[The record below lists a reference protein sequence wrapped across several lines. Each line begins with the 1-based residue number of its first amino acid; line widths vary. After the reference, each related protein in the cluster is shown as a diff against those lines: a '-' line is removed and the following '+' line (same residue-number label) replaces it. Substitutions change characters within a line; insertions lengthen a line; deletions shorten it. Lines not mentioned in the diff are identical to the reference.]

1 MFSSAFLREI
11 TSSIVASCRSLVV
24 TDLLFKLLTFLLIT
38 PLFVFLFRGLLAFAG
53 GDFLSDVDIV
63 FFFASPMGWLCL
75 ILVGGVWLEIIA
87 LGQAALLAIMAAES
101 SGKQISIIA
110 ALRFAASNANRIF
123 PVTARM
129 MAWGL
134 VTLIPF
140 GLICFAVYSTLLGE
154 YDINYYLQAKPPE
167 FFIAV
172 AIGGLLAVV
181 LCAILLRL
189 YSSWFLALPLVLF
202 DRVAPRDALSKS
214 ASLASGR
221 RQEILVWLITW
232 VVLVVLANS
241 VSTILIGTAGSL
253 LIPTEV
259 KSLVLLSSRIG
270 VLVLVL
276 AIVGLT
282 LNLVAA
288 ITFASVLFN
297 GFRRIHESAV
307 SAIEA
312 TDLTDLPNTP
322 VKRWLT
328 QRRIMA
334 IAVVGA
340 VLVALL
346 GYWSLRGI
354 QLKDNVQIMAHR
366 GASKSAPENSMA
378 AFRQAIQDGA
388 DWIEL
393 DVQETADG
401 QVVVLHDS
409 DFKKMADNPLKIWD
423 ANREDLSSI
432 DIGSSFA
439 SEFASERVPTLAEVL
454 QLCRGKIGVNI
465 ELKYYGHD
473 QNLEQR
479 VVEIVEAEQM
489 VGQVMI
495 MSLKPKGVAKVK
507 KLRPDWK
514 CGLLLSVQV
523 GNLKNIDVDFLAVN
537 AQFAS
542 RGFVKRAHEANK
554 EVYVWT
560 VNDAVTMSQMLN
572 RQVDGILTDRP
583 KLAQQVLVERTDMSP
598 AERLLTEISFLLRG
612 VPATVDQ

>member
-11 TSSIVASCRSLVV
+11 TSSIVSSCRSLVV

-53 GDFLSDVDIV
+53 GEFLSDVDIV

-154 YDINYYLQAKPPE
+154 YDINFYLQAKPPE

-270 VLVLVL
+270 LLVLVL

-297 GFRRIHESAV
+297 GFRRIHRSAV

-312 TDLTDLPNTP
+312 TDLTDLPNTT

-378 AFRQAIQDGA
+378 AFRQAIQDGT

-409 DFKKMADNPLKIWD
+409 DFKKMADNPLKIWE

-473 QNLEQR
+473 QNLEHR

-583 KLAQQVLVERTDMSP
+583 KLAQQVLVERIDMSP

>member
-1 MFSSAFLREI
+1 MSSPAFLREI
-11 TSSIVASCRSLVV
+11 TSSIVSSCRSLIV
-24 TDLLFKLLTFLLIT
+24 TNLLFKLLTFLLIT
-38 PLFVFLFRGLLAFAG
+38 PLFVFLFRGLLAVAG

-63 FFFASPMGWLCL
+63 FFFVSPAGWLCL

-87 LGQAALLAIMAAES
+87 LGQAALLAIMAAQS
-101 SGKQISIIA
+101 SGKRISVMA

-129 MAWGL
+129 IAWGL
-134 VTLIPF
+134 VTLLPF
-140 GLICFAVYSTLLGE
+140 GLISFAVCSTLLGE
-154 YDINYYLQAKPPE
+154 YDINFYLQARPPE
-167 FFIAV
+167 FLIAV
-172 AIGGLLAVV
+172 AIGGVLAVV

-202 DRVAPRDALSKS
+202 DRVAPREALSKS
-214 ASLASGR
+214 ASLASGH
-221 RQEILVWLITW
+221 RQKILIWLVTW
-232 VVLVVLANS
+232 VGLVVLANT
-241 VSTILIGTAGSL
+241 VSTILIGSAGRL
-253 LIPTEV
+253 LVPTEV
-259 KSLVLLSSRIG
+259 TSLVLLSSRIG
-270 VLVLVL
+270 LLLLVLS
-276 AIVGLT
+276 IVGLA

-288 ITFASVLFN
+288 ITFASVLFK
-297 GFRRIHESAV
+297 GFRGIHDGAV
-307 SAIEA
+307 FAIEA
-312 TDLTDLPNTP
+312 TAFTELPDKTAG
-322 VKRWLT
+322 RWLT
-328 QRRIMA
+328 QRRIIG
-334 IAVVGA
+334 IAVVGV
-340 VLVALL
+340 VLVSLL

-354 QLKDNVQIMAHR
+354 QLNDNVQIMAHR

-378 AFRQAIQDGA
+378 AFRQAIQGGA

-401 QVVVLHDS
+401 EVVVLHDS
-409 DFKKMADNPLKIWD
+409 DFMKLADNSLKIWD
-423 ANREDLSSI
+423 ANLEDLSSI

-439 SEFASERVPTLAEVL
+439 PEFASERVPTLAEVL

-479 VVEIVEAEQM
+479 VVDIVEAEQM
-489 VGQVMI
+489 VDQVMI

-523 GNLKNIDVDFLAVN
+523 GDLNNIDVDFLAVN

-542 RGFVKRAHEANK
+542 RGFVNRAHAANK
-554 EVYVWT
+554 EVFVWT

-572 RQVDGILTDRP
+572 RRVDGILTDRP
-583 KLAQQVLVERTDMSP
+583 KLAQQVLAERADMSSS
-598 AERLLTEISFLLRG
+598 ERLLTEISFLLGG
-612 VPATVDQ
+612 VPATEEQ